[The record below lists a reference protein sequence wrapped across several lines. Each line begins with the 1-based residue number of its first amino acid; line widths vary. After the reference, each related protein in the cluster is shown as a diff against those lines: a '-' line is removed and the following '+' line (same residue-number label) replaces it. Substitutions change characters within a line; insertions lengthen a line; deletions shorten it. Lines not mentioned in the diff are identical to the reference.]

1 MHYRL
6 MDQETLV
13 DLTILWQLTI
23 SVAMCAILYYFLLST
38 VRRLILLIK
47 ERVLHIYGLTKQSDY
62 VPCVILCN
70 SV

>member
-1 MHYRL
+1 MHSRL

-23 SVAMCAILYYFLLST
+23 SVAMCTILYYFLLST

-62 VPCVILCN
+62 VLCVILWVN
-70 SV
+70 

>member
-1 MHYRL
+1 MHSRL

-23 SVAMCAILYYFLLST
+23 SVAMCTILYYFLLST

-47 ERVLHIYGLTKQSDY
+47 ERVLHIYGLTNNLTMFL
-62 VPCVILCN
+62 V
-70 SV
+70 